1 MTTAAQC
8 FFWHGHCFFLFATT
22 DHAYANQKRTTELV
36 MLKPLD
42 SNQNRI
48 QTNVIDALLYLLTG
62 VAMAII
68 SVSFLLWLRF

>member
-1 MTTAAQC
+1 
-8 FFWHGHCFFLFATT
+8 
-22 DHAYANQKRTTELV
+22 

-62 VAMAII
+62 IAMAII